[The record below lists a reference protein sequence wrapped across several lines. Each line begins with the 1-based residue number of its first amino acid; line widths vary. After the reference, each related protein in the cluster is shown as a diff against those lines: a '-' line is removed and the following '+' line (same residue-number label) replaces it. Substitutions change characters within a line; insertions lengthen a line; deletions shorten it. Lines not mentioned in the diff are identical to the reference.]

1 MNKNDFELTQTAVN
15 RGVRDYYFKISGS
28 SCNELS
34 DKYDA
39 GSNMKGIF
47 RLAYTPETETIALFR
62 TFFFKEDY
70 VIVIDDELKELLCT
84 ISRYARSDR
93 RERMCKAIL
102 IK

>member
-15 RGVRDYYFKISGS
+15 RGVKDYYFKISGS

-47 RLAYTPETETIALFR
+47 RLAYTPETDTIALFR
-62 TFFFKEDY
+62 TFFFREDY
-70 VIVIDDELKELLCT
+70 VVVNDTELKEILYT
-84 ISRYARSDR
+84 ISY
-93 RERMCKAIL
+93 L
-102 IK
+102 PL